1 MSLTQEE
8 RAAILSFRIEKAW
21 NTLNEAK
28 GIAQLQYWNAVANR
42 LYYACYYVT
51 GALLVANNFTAHTH
65 SGVIDLLGIHF
76 IKSGIIS
83 KDAGKLYSKLYELR
97 QTGDYDDMFN
107 LTQDDIEP
115 LILPAANYIATLEK
129 LAIGE

>member
-65 SGVIDLLGIHF
+65 SGVIHLLGIHF

-83 KDAGKLYSKLYELR
+83 KDAGKLYSKLYELQ

-107 LTQDDIEP
+107 LTQEDI
-115 LILPAANYIATLEK
+115 
-129 LAIGE
+129 

>member
-65 SGVIDLLGIHF
+65 SGVIHLLGIHF

-107 LTQDDIEP
+107 LTQEDIEP